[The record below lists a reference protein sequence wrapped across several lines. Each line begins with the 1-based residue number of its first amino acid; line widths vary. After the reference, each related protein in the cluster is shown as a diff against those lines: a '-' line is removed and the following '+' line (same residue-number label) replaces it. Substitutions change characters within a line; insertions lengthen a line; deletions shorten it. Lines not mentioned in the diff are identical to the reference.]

1 MLKVICNFIPMDI
14 DINISRCEYGKY
26 DIDITCDNNVYVYLA
41 KVKDIKR
48 CTECMPESDKENFK
62 ETKRTIQS
70 SSALSL
76 LKYAVKDIWGIDED
90 FSALRVSENGKPYVD
105 GYSFSISHS
114 GALVCVAI
122 SKQEVGVDIECSTT
136 PRNWLGLRRRVL
148 TQKEKEEVTEDSKS
162 MTEIWT
168 KKEAV
173 FKLLGDKV
181 FSPSK
186 IDIEGYYIDTIDDI
200 WDAYDNEDYVLS
212 VATKEK
218 SNNYLFVKAA
228 RLHKDNWELE

>member
-41 KVKDIKR
+41 KVKDIKC
-48 CTECMPESDKENFK
+48 CTECMPESDKENFE

-70 SSALSL
+70 ASALSL

-90 FSALRVSENGKPYVD
+90 FSSLRVSENGKPYVD

>member
-41 KVKDIKR
+41 KVKDMEEYTR
-48 CTECMPESDKENFK
+48 CIELGDKDIFDISKKSLESV
-62 ETKRTIQS
+62 
-70 SSALSL
+70 SALVL
-76 LKYAVKDIWGIDED
+76 LKYAVKDIWGIEED
-90 FSALRVSENGKPYVD
+90 FSTFKVSENGKPYVD
-105 GYSFSISHS
+105 DYNFSISHS

-228 RLHKDNWELE
+228 RLHKDTWELE